1 MRYLTKVALIISSLI
16 VFFGAAAV
24 TSADAQRRIYRRPV
38 IIRHYDPFWR
48 GTLWD
53 PYWGWDRG
61 LYRDPYYWQQREEY
75 YDRKAVSDSQKKL
88 SKDRVKFGEDGYIDP
103 KEAQKLAKDREK
115 YDKAVREL
123 NKDD

>member
-1 MRYLTKVALIISSLI
+1 MRYLTRFALIISSLI

-53 PYWGWDRG
+53 PWWPYG
-61 LYRDPYYWQQREEY
+61 YSTDPYYWRMREEY
-75 YDRKAVSDSQKKL
+75 YDRKAVKDAAKKL
-88 SKDRVKFGEDGYIDP
+88 RKDREKFMKDGFIDA
-103 KEAQKLAKDREK
+103 KEAEKLAKDREK
-115 YDKAVREL
+115 YNKRVREL
-123 NKDD
+123 NDYD